1 MVVDVFTADV
11 LEQADLITSGLLLLL
26 EGEES
31 SSLRR
36 DSREGG
42 NRPEFSECHR
52 NFFVSPS
59 SLTPTSLC
67 SDGRPL
73 LVLGVLEARLGS
85 SVIPTKC
92 FLEQSFL

>member
-1 MVVDVFTADV
+1 MVVDVFTGNV
-11 LEQADLITSGLLLLL
+11 LEQADLVTRGLLLLL

-52 NFFVSPS
+52 NFFV
-59 SLTPTSLC
+59 
-67 SDGRPL
+67 
-73 LVLGVLEARLGS
+73 
-85 SVIPTKC
+85 
-92 FLEQSFL
+92 